1 MIEILSNTSHV
12 HLLLNHVPTTA
23 FLVAL
28 VLYVVS
34 MFNGSEPLKKTALAM
49 FLLIAAVAIATY
61 TSGSAAEAWLRGA
74 SVKSE
79 LPPDVMPAAIRE
91 HEDAALWA
99 TALMELTGFF
109 AWLGLWQWKTVKRLP
124 AWNTPL
130 VLVLAVLSF
139 VAMSRTAYLG
149 GDIHHVEIRPDVV
162 ARHKACLA
170 VVDEEVKHPGSVPH
184 APENCPWE
192 TAVDEANAAT
202 PLTAERAGT
211 VTPNLARR
219 VGDFVIGHTWMWP
232 TLETLH
238 FVGLSMLFTVVLIVN
253 LRLLGAI
260 KIVPVSAVYQML
272 PIGLLGFGVNLV
284 TGMLFFLGIPSQYNG
299 NPVFYWKIVF
309 VLLGGLNVMYFM
321 VVEDAWRTSSGR
333 DVSAGPK
340 IAAASAIFIWAAV
353 LYCGHMLPFIGN
365 AF

>member
-1 MIEILSNTSHV
+1 VIDILSNTSHV

-23 FLVAL
+23 FVVAL

-34 MFNGSEPLKKTALAM
+34 LFNGSEAFKKAGLAM
-49 FLLIAAVAIATY
+49 FFLIAAVAIATY
-61 TSGSAAEAWLRGA
+61 TSGSAAEAWLRGVGA
-74 SVKSE
+74 KSD
-79 LPPDVMPAAIRE
+79 LPPDVVPAAIHE

-99 TALMELTGFF
+99 TGLMLLTGFF
-109 AWLGLWQWKTVKRLP
+109 AWLALWQWKTIKRLP
-124 AWNTPL
+124 SWNTPL

-149 GDIHHVEIRPDVV
+149 GHIHHLEIRPDVV
-162 ARHKACLA
+162 ARHQACLA
-170 VVDEEVKHPGSVPH
+170 LVDEEVKHPGSVPN
-184 APENCPWE
+184 APENCPWQ
-192 TAVDEANAAT
+192 AAADQVNASGGSE
-202 PLTAERAGT
+202 PAGAA
-211 VTPNLARR
+211 TPNLARR
-219 VGDFVIGHTWMWP
+219 LGDFVIGHTWMWP

-238 FVGLSMLFTVVLIVN
+238 FVGLCMLFTVVLIVN

-260 KIVPVSAVYQML
+260 RMVPVSAVYQML
-272 PIGLLGFGVNLV
+272 PIGMLGFAVNLV
-284 TGMLFFLGIPSQYNG
+284 TGMLFFVGIPSQYNA

-321 VVEDAWRTSSGR
+321 LVDDAWRTPSDR
-333 DVSAGPK
+333 DVTAGPR
-340 IAAASAIFIWAAV
+340 IAAASAIVIWVCV

>member
-1 MIEILSNTSHV
+1 VIDLLRNTSHV

-23 FLVAL
+23 FVVAL

-34 MFNGSEPLKKTALAM
+34 LFNGNEALKKAGLAM
-49 FLLIAAVAIATY
+49 FFLIAAVTIATY
-61 TSGSAAEAWLRGA
+61 TSGSAAEAWLRGT
-74 SVKSE
+74 SPKPE
-79 LPPDVMPAAIRE
+79 MPPNVMPAAIRV

-109 AWLGLWQWKTVKRLP
+109 AWLALWQSKSVKRLP
-124 AWNTPL
+124 SWNTPL
-130 VLVLAVLSF
+130 VLVLALSSF

-149 GDIHHVEIRPDVV
+149 GHIHHIEIRPDVV
-162 ARHKACLA
+162 DRHNACLA
-170 VVDEEVKHPGSVPH
+170 LVDQEVKHPGSVPN
-184 APENCPWE
+184 APENCPWQA
-192 TAVDEANAAT
+192 AVDEITPAVDAASD
-202 PLTAERAGT
+202 AGAA
-211 VTPNLARR
+211 PNMARQL
-219 VGDFVIGHTWMWP
+219 GDFVIGHTWMWP

-238 FVGLSMLFTVVLIVN
+238 FVGLSLLFTVVLIVN

-260 KIVPVSAVYQML
+260 KIIPVSAVHQML
-272 PIGLLGFGVNLV
+272 PIGMLGFAVNLV
-284 TGMLFFLGIPSQYNG
+284 TGMLFFVGIPSQYNA

-321 VVEDAWRTSSGR
+321 LVDDAWRTPSGR
-333 DVSAGPK
+333 DVSAGPR
-340 IAAASAIFIWAAV
+340 IAAASAICIWVAV